1 MTAEQNRIEFLIE
14 RDGLDATRAWVRRT
28 LQIYRDA
35 LANRGSHAT
44 APEFRPL
51 FEEAVRVYEE
61 WLAAH
66 AGES

>member
-1 MTAEQNRIEFLIE
+1 MTAEQNRIEFLIK
-14 RDGLDATRAWVRRT
+14 RDGVDATRAWVRRT

-35 LANRGSHAT
+35 LTNRASHAA

-61 WLAAH
+61 WLAAR
-66 AGES
+66 ERKS